1 MASEF
6 EELTVA
12 ELKELLRECGKP
24 VSGTKSVLIERLE
37 EFESQDKEKK
47 IEFDCN
53 NCGTRLRI
61 PESYHGLLTCPSC
74 SNKQDSSEVQHT
86 SYFGS
91 NLSTYVSLALDK
103 IKNFDPKNISQNQ
116 ISLATSILG
125 IGVGVLAIILFF
137 SAFSYELMCPEEA
150 RGTVIYEGEEVLS
163 CDSGASDIW
172 VWETDSAKRIF
183 NSCCI
188 LVPLSVLLNIV
199 GYKIRKKKVTIINP
213 NTEDGPHLVQSE
225 QISDSKI
232 PKVIQVGGLGFG
244 IGLGVITILL
254 VILILVFIIF
264 VIYVI
269 LSNYNASPPF
279 QS

>member
-37 EFESQDKEKK
+37 EFESQDKEEK

-74 SNKQDSSEVQHT
+74 SNKQDSSEVQPT
-86 SYFGS
+86 SDFGS
-91 NLSTYVSLALDK
+91 NLSTHVYLALNK

-125 IGVGVLAIILFF
+125 VGIGILAIILFF
-137 SAFSYELMCPEEA
+137 SSFSYELMCPEEA

-163 CDSGASDIW
+163 CHPEGMI
-172 VWETDSAKRIF
+172 WETDSAKRIF

-188 LVPLSVLLNIV
+188 LVPLSLLLTII
-199 GYKIRKKKVTIINP
+199 GYNIRKKKVTIINP

-232 PKVIQVGGLGFG
+232 TKVIQVGGLGFG
-244 IGLGVITILL
+244 IGLGVISILL
-254 VILILVFIIF
+254 VILVLVFIIF
-264 VIYVI
+264 VIYLV
-269 LSNYNASPPF
+269 LSN
-279 QS
+279 